1 MSMSGLIR
9 FFKWF
14 FGILGSLILLISLI
28 VFIGWRVYRDFVDE
42 VGKAIPESV
51 INDFPLSAK
60 VNPFIGTG
68 GVPWT
73 CAYNFPGASL
83 PFGMMRLSPE
93 TAAMVTDGLGLNTSG
108 YFYGDNKIIGFSHTR
123 LVGTGA
129 TDGGHFLI
137 QPISDPE
144 DVGQP
149 SMVMHK
155 YAHEDELAYPGYYSV
170 AFPKEGIQV
179 ELTATERVG
188 LHKYAF
194 ADPDQSAILLNVTH
208 ALGGKR
214 SEDGYLR
221 VVDSQNI
228 EGHVRTFGSFA
239 SRYGGIKVYFAARFS
254 SPFISQKVWQ
264 DSDEVDPQE
273 SHSANELIS
282 LFAFD
287 KEEVQ
292 IRLAISHIS
301 IENAWENME
310 AEVGEKTFKE
320 ELNQATQTW
329 EDRLSS
335 IEIKGGS
342 KEQQRIFYTALFR
355 SLQMPT
361 RFNDVDGKYIGFDK
375 AIHEA
380 DSFQYYTDMSI
391 WDTFRTA
398 HPLYTL
404 IASDDQRDMIR
415 SLIKMAKQGGW
426 LPRWPSGNGYTNS
439 MLGSAADIV
448 ISEAYQKGIR
458 DFDVD
463 FAYENMK
470 EIALHEIPREDDYSG
485 RDDNADCVRYG
496 YCPADSMDEAVSRTL
511 EFAWSDYAISLLA
524 SELGHTEDA
533 RMFRELSTN
542 YRNVWNEETQFFHP
556 RNADGTFV
564 QDFKPLLLTYVDNNE
579 KYTNDY
585 VEGSAMQ
592 WRWAPFFDPGGLINL
607 FKSREYFISELDN
620 FFHQSDTHIGHW
632 YPGSYYWHGNEPDIH
647 AVYLFNEAGRPDL
660 TQKWV
665 RWVMEHKY
673 ADRYDGLDGNDDGGT
688 LSAWY
693 VFSALGFYPV
703 AGTTV
708 YQLGAPLFK
717 EATIDMGGK
726 KLEMKTTNFHPDNI
740 YVKSVRLNGIVLDRS
755 WFSHHEIADGVLL
768 EFEMTDKPMI
778 TN

>member
-14 FGILGSLILLISLI
+14 LGILGSLILLISLV
-28 VFIGWRVYRDFVDE
+28 VFIGWRVYRGFVDE

-51 INDFPLSAK
+51 INEFPLSAK

-83 PFGMMRLSPE
+83 PFGMVRLSPE
-93 TAAMVTDGLGLNTSG
+93 TAAMVTDALGLNTSG
-108 YFYGDNKIIGFSHTR
+108 YFYGDDKIIGFSHTR

-137 QPISDPE
+137 QPVE
-144 DVGQP
+144 DNDIQDP

-155 YAHEDELAYPGYYSV
+155 YSHADELAYPGYYHV
-170 AFPKEGIQV
+170 GLPDKGIKV

-188 LHKYAF
+188 LHRYTFDKPSGF
-194 ADPDQSAILLNVTH
+194 LLNVTH

-214 SEDGYLR
+214 SEDGFLR
-221 VVDSQNI
+221 VVNNQHI
-228 EGHVRTFGSFA
+228 EGYVRTFGSFA
-239 SRYGGIKVYFAARFS
+239 GRYGGIKVYFAARFS

-264 DSDEVDPQE
+264 DSEEVDPQE
-273 SHSANELIS
+273 SHSSNKLIS
-282 LFAFD
+282 LFGFD

-292 IRLAISHIS
+292 IRLAISHVS
-301 IENAWENME
+301 IKNAWENME
-310 AEVGEKTFKE
+310 AEVGEKTFKDV
-320 ELNQATQTW
+320 LNQATQTW

-342 KEQQRIFYTALFR
+342 KEQQKIFYTALFR

-391 WDTFRTA
+391 WDTFRTT

-404 IASDDQRDMIR
+404 IAPDDQRDMIV
-415 SLIKMAKQGGW
+415 SLTRMTEQGGW
-426 LPRWPSGNGYTNS
+426 LPRWPSGHGYTNS
-439 MLGSAADIV
+439 MLGTASDIV

-458 DFDVD
+458 DFDVE
-463 FAYENMK
+463 FAYQNMK
-470 EIALHEIPREDDYSG
+470 EIALNPMPKGAPFSG
-485 RDDNADCVRYG
+485 REGNGSCRNYG

-511 EFAWSDYAISLLA
+511 EFSWSDYSISLLA
-524 SELGHTEDA
+524 DALGKEKDA
-533 RMFRELSTN
+533 VLFHDLSMN
-542 YRNVWNEETQFFHP
+542 YKNTWNPETQFFQA
-556 RNADGTFV
+556 RNADGKF
-564 QDFKPLLLTYVDNNE
+564 DEHFKPLLLTYVDGDE
-579 KYTNDY
+579 TYTNDY

-592 WRWAPFFDPGGLINL
+592 WRWAPFFDPGGLIGL
-607 FKSREYFISELDN
+607 FTSKDYFVSELDN
-620 FFHQSDTHIGHW
+620 FFRHSDTHIGHW
-632 YPGSYYWHGNEPDIH
+632 YPGSYYWHGNEPDVH
-647 AVYLFNEAGRPDL
+647 SVYLFNEAGRPDL

-665 RWVMEHKY
+665 RWIMEHKY

-703 AGTTV
+703 AGTDT
-708 YQLGAPLFK
+708 YQLGAPLFE
-717 EATIDMGGK
+717 EATVDMGNR
-726 KLEMKTTNFHPDNI
+726 KLEIRTKNFHPDNI
-740 YVKSVRLNGIVLDRS
+740 YVKSVTLNGVILDRT
-755 WFSHHEIADGVLL
+755 WFKHHEIVEGATL
-768 EFEMTDKPMI
+768 EFDMSDKPMI
-778 TN
+778 TK